1 MLWTIIKFLEFK
13 PHMKAWNKL
22 SLIIV
27 AGLLGFTACGPRK
40 TAVSTGTENQAL
52 TITVGAAV
60 ENIDPHVVTGVP
72 EHHVITALFE
82 GLVNEDPKD
91 LHPVPGVAESWAISD
106 DGITYT
112 FLLRDDAKW
121 SHGRQVTAQDFV
133 ESFKRIL
140 TASLGSKYS
149 YMMFPMKNAEE
160 YLNGQ
165 ITDWSE
171 VGCKAID
178 DLTLEITLKESTPY
192 FLSLLN
198 HYTWFPVPIDIIQKY
213 GELYEPGNEWTLPG
227 NFQGNGAFVLKEW
240 VQNNKM
246 VLAKSESYW
255 DRETTK
261 LNTITFKPLVKDT
274 VAEAAFRT
282 GQLHNVYSL
291 PQDQIA
297 LYKRDFP
304 DLLHINPHLAVYF
317 YRFNT
322 TKKPLDDSR
331 VRRALALAINRKSL
345 IDNVAKGEQM
355 PAFSMVPPD
364 TAGYTSKNGFEE
376 NIEEARKLLAEA
388 GYPNGEGFPEIELL
402 YNTNEGHRNIAEAIQ
417 QMWTESLNVNIKL
430 SNQEWKVYLDS
441 QRNLDYDIS
450 RAGWTGDYPDPNT
463 FLDMWT
469 SWSEQNQTGWNNKK
483 FDDLIKS
490 AAGEQDSAKRFEFFQ
505 NAEAVLLEEMPI
517 IPIYYYTR
525 VYALRP
531 EVKNWNPN
539 ILDHHPWKHIY
550 LSNE

>member
-1 MLWTIIKFLEFK
+1 MFCRITKFLELK
-13 PHMKAWNKL
+13 SDMKVWNRL
-22 SLIIV
+22 PLILV
-27 AGLLGFTACGPRK
+27 AGILGFTACGPRK

-72 EHHVITALFE
+72 EHHVIAALFE
-82 GLVNEDPKD
+82 GLVAEDPKD
-91 LHPVPGVAESWAISD
+91 LHPVPGVAKSWEISD

-112 FLLRDDAKW
+112 FNLRDDAKW

-149 YMMFPMKNAEE
+149 YMMFPMKNAEQ
-160 YLNGQ
+160 YLNGEV
-165 ITDWSE
+165 TDWAE

-198 HYTWFPVPIDIIQKY
+198 HYTWFPVPIDIIQKH
-213 GELYEPGNEWTLPG
+213 GKLYEPGNPWTLPG
-227 NFQGNGAFVLKEW
+227 NFHGNGAFVLKEW
-240 VQNNKM
+240 IQNNKM
-246 VLAKSESYW
+246 VLAKNDTYW
-255 DRETTK
+255 DKETTK

-282 GQLHNVYSL
+282 GQLHNVYNL

-304 DLLHINPHLAVYF
+304 DLLRINPHLAVYF

-322 TKKPLDDSR
+322 SKKPLDDPR
-331 VRRALALAINRKSL
+331 VRRALALSINRKSL

-364 TAGYTSKNGFEE
+364 TAGYNSKNGFEE

-388 GYPNGEGFPEIELL
+388 GYPNGEGFPEVELL

-469 SWSEQNQTGWNNKK
+469 SWSEQNQTGWDNKEYDK
-483 FDDLIKS
+483 LIKS
-490 AAGEQDSAKRFEFFQ
+490 AAGEQDPEKRFEYFQ
-505 NAEAVLLEEMPI
+505 QAEALLLEEMPV

-531 EVKNWNPN
+531 EVKNWYSN

-550 LSNE
+550 LSDE